1 MISALRP
8 VASDIVNDLLSFAS
22 AALQAGEVEH
32 ALGDDFAAVDFGK
45 GDKLARNRHIDRA
58 AENGGIPA
66 AQKNGLAPLEPCRIC
81 PANGQRRDV
90 VQRGLNGQ

>member
-1 MISALRP
+1 MT
-8 VASDIVNDLLSFAS
+8 LSFAG

-32 ALGDDFAAVDFGK
+32 ALGDDFAAVHFGQSNQ
-45 GDKLARNRHIDRA
+45 LARSRHMDRA

-66 AQKNGLAPLEPCRIC
+66 AQQNGLAPLEPCRIR
-81 PANGQRRDV
+81 PADGQRRDV